1 VEMVYR
7 FVPYIKEV
15 VEQLVME
22 ALLQYQVPKILYV
35 HSFDE
40 QEQDHLQINLVEQ
53 WHRLLVE
60 EYVQLLLVLCP
71 YQNEQ

>member
-1 VEMVYR
+1 
-7 FVPYIKEV
+7 
-15 VEQLVME
+15 
-22 ALLQYQVPKILYV
+22 
-35 HSFDE
+35 
-40 QEQDHLQINLVEQ
+40 LVEQ